1 MCGRFTIR
9 TLASDIARQ
18 FGLLTVD
25 ELRPRY
31 NVAPTQ
37 SVFAIRERE
46 APAGRELVEFRWGL
60 VPSWADDPSI
70 GSKMINA
77 RSETVA
83 TKPAYREAYRQR
95 RCLIPADGFYEW
107 DGYGR
112 NKQPFFIYLRNET
125 PFAFAGLWETW
136 SRGSL
141 RMDTCTIITIAA
153 NDLLRPLHERMP
165 VIVDPADYDAWLD
178 PREHDHER
186 LARLMQTYPDGEM
199 RTRPVSRWVN
209 SATHEGPE
217 CLAPPESRLLF

>member
-37 SVFAIRERE
+37 SVIAIRQRE
-46 APAGRELVEFRWGL
+46 APAGRELVELRWGL

-70 GSKMINA
+70 GSRMINA

-136 SRGSL
+136 SRGSQRL
-141 RMDTCTIITIAA
+141 ETCTIITIAA
-153 NDLLRPLHERMP
+153 NDLLRSLHERMP
-165 VIVDPADYDAWLD
+165 VIVDPMDYDAWLD

-186 LARLMQTYPDGEM
+186 LARLMQTYPEGEM

>member
-25 ELRPRY
+25 ELRPRF

-37 SVFAIRERE
+37 NVVAIRERE
-46 APAGRELVEFRWGL
+46 APAGRELVELRWGL
-60 VPSWADDPSI
+60 VPTWADDPSI
-70 GSKMINA
+70 GSRMINA

-83 TKPAYREAYRQR
+83 TKPAYRDAYRQR

-125 PFAFAGLWETW
+125 PFAFAGLWESW

-141 RMDTCTIITIAA
+141 RMETCTIVTIAA

-165 VIVDPADYDAWLD
+165 VIIDPADYDAWLD
-178 PREHDHER
+178 PREQDHER
-186 LARLMQTYPDGEM
+186 LSRLMQTYPDSEM

-209 SATHEGPE
+209 SAAHEGPE

>member
-18 FGLLTVD
+18 FHLLTVG
-25 ELRPRY
+25 ELPPRY

-37 SVFAIRERE
+37 GVAAVRARESARE
-46 APAGRELVEFRWGL
+46 RELVELRWGL

-70 GSKMINA
+70 GSRMINA
-77 RSETVA
+77 RSETLA
-83 TKPAYREAYRQR
+83 TKPAFREAFRQR

-136 SRGSL
+136 SRDGQHVE
-141 RMDTCTIITIAA
+141 TCTIITTAA
-153 NDLLRPLHERMP
+153 NELLRPLHERMP
-165 VIVDPADYDAWLD
+165 VILDPADYDRWLD
-178 PREHDHER
+178 PREHDVEQ
-186 LARLMQTYPDGEM
+186 LGGLLQTYPADEM

-209 SATHEGPE
+209 SAAHEGPE
-217 CLAPPESRLLF
+217 CLASPESRLLF